1 MNPIVGDYGDVPDFI
16 YGITREIWEGRGIG
30 GKLDRYYGATC
41 LVRAANALGP
51 RISSLVTTF
60 ARYR

>member
-30 GKLDRYYGATC
+30 GKLDR
-41 LVRAANALGP
+41 
-51 RISSLVTTF
+51 
-60 ARYR
+60 